1 MKTMRTKILSDINL
15 ERDRQDAL
23 HPQDLTLA
31 MRFVTIMEE
40 AGEVA
45 EALQE
50 KDYEQAYKE
59 LIETASCCVR
69 MAEDL
74 IVKTYIP
81 KYVEYND
88 LSEKER
94 KAFNEKLQNWFD

>member
-1 MKTMRTKILSDINL
+1 MRIRIWGGTNMTNIRDKILNDINL

-45 EALQE
+45 EALQD

-69 MAEDL
+69 MAEQ
-74 IVKTYIP
+74 ITKII
-81 KYVEYND
+81 
-88 LSEKER
+88 R
-94 KAFNEKLQNWFD
+94 NEHVADK